1 MSKLPGD
8 TKSRILDL
16 GEMLLLKK
24 GFNGFSYADIAA
36 SLEMKTAS
44 IHYHYPCKC
53 DLGLNIIRRAR
64 DRFEKW
70 GASSQTAMMNDWEK
84 LDSFFHIYR
93 YYLTRRESVCLSGAL
108 ETDFTTLP
116 SAMQEE
122 AKGLVSDLLKWMEKF
137 LDEGRRRKTFSFPG
151 TSRDQAIVV
160 LAVLQGGLQMTR
172 VIDRSVFDSAA
183 HQIRRLLEP

>member
-1 MSKLPGD
+1 
-8 TKSRILDL
+8 
-16 GEMLLLKK
+16 MLLLKK

-44 IHYHYPCKC
+44 IHYHYPAKC
-53 DLGLNIIRRAR
+53 DLGLDIIRRAR
-64 DRFEKW
+64 ERFKKW
-70 GASSQTAMMNDWEK
+70 GGSSQTAMMNDWEK

-116 SAMQEE
+116 PVMQEE
-122 AKGLVSDLLKWMEKF
+122 AKGLVSDLLNWMDNF
-137 LDEGRRRKTFSFPG
+137 LNEGRRRKTFSFPG
-151 TSRDQAIVV
+151 TSKDQAIVV

-183 HQIRRLLEP
+183 NQIRRLLEP